1 MTNQPRQ
8 PIPYSETLDDFNFG
22 DALGYAE
29 DFRTGAEGAY
39 AKGDRWAKY
48 WRSPKLDVLVSQ
60 LQEGIFSIVAYPPAG
75 FVIDDTDYIEKVVRF
90 RGWILQ
96 YRAETHGY
104 AVLAATERIGEDE
117 FKRLRREYKQA

>member
-1 MTNQPRQ
+1 RQ
-8 PIPYSETLDDFNFG
+8 PIPYGETLDYFGFG

-29 DFRTGAEGAY
+29 DFRTGAEGSY

-48 WRSPKLDVLVSQ
+48 WRSSKLEVLVSQ
-60 LQEGIFSIVAYPPAG
+60 LQESIFSIVVHPPAG
-75 FVIDDTDYIEKVVRF
+75 FEVAYVNDIEKVERF
-90 RGWILQ
+90 TGWILQ